1 MSDRKRLFNIWLL
14 KKQAEEAGIDFAPL
28 EKGVHNLLSR
38 FLTDEYKYDALL
50 KDLRTAVDSEKIK
63 WNSTIFDEFSTY
75 LLREALQ
82 NNANIYNRI
91 FDELN
96 KEVDFEITN
105 LRKLTIDNLKALKE
119 KFNDKISWLN
129 KTDVESIEKYILIP
143 KIEKPALDII
153 YKELSKAVQKGA
165 DVKIDSFM
173 DITWLS
179 PDSQDKI
186 KNEFMPNLLKSI
198 LEKERFEEF
207 VSEID
212 KVQNVQTSTFD
223 NLLYVIE
230 KYRHAFTKQNNVN
243 YQNISQTAIKNW
255 LLNKIKNLNYVDVRS
270 MCELVS
276 HAESESVSAQVRHTI
291 LGLISQINN
300 KFFNTEKS
308 KYGNLPALAKL
319 TEQQQN
325 AVYNEEKNALIVA
338 GAGCGK
344 STTILGKVAYLL
356 ASGKASAD
364 EVLLL
369 SFTNDTA
376 DDLNQKL
383 KTHNMPEIAQ
393 TFHKLGKGILEKING
408 SRVGVLDDQKTKALI
423 MDFLNTNDTGVQDDL
438 YRWFAYYKD
447 SFLSFEEFGNQGDYA
462 AYLDSLSFESIKSM
476 LIKRKRGMNKAEKFK
491 SEPEVL
497 IANWLFENG
506 IEYIYEHPYQDKA
519 GNTVCNP
526 DFYLPEYDI
535 WIEHWGVMENN
546 SVPWLKDRN
555 KAYKYIADKEIKQA
569 NYKKDGAKVID
580 LHLYEFYQHALA
592 TNLKQKLI
600 AFGVELRPLTQ
611 EQKRD
616 VVKQL
621 IHQRGMS
628 SLASL
633 MGRFLSLFKSNGYAT
648 ERDLNEL
655 QGRTLQQSSEFD
667 RKRIDVF
674 FNLFKV
680 FYKQYNE
687 YLSKYNLI
695 DFSDMIRSATG
706 AVMSGEHLS
715 NYKYILIDEFQDV
728 AKDRCDLIRAIQK
741 QTDAY
746 CFCVGDDWQSIYRFN
761 GGDLR
766 FFVNFEE
773 YFPDHK
779 EYFIEDTFR
788 SGQNLVDLAG
798 DFVQK
803 NPYQKRKKLNS
814 HSDYQT
820 QIKAFICP
828 IEGCHSTGLTDIVN
842 DIVEQIK
849 ADPKIFKKNP
859 KIMLLIRN
867 KSDLEIFRKESMRLD
882 WELQGDDGKDAF
894 LRHREHPE
902 LHFEVSTVHKAKG
915 LQADIVIILNMGS
928 GPLGFPNQI
937 MDDKLLSE
945 LLVKLD
951 RYPYAEERRL
961 FYVALTR
968 AQKICYLVVPA
979 KNPSL
984 FWNEISTSEY
994 IKEFGA
1000 GRKIR
1005 KCPKCSGYLI
1015 YHKSQYGKDF
1025 YGCSNYKPGNYTSC
1039 DYKELAEQSEK
1050 TVQEI
1055 EQNKEQVCR
1064 KSCDNYVSWDEFL
1077 KELY

>member
-1 MSDRKRLFNIWLL
+1 MAGYWSDTDKSFEFESVPSISFGNL
-14 KKQAEEAGIDFAPL
+14 L
-28 EKGVHNLLSR
+28 EKSKEIILQSIQDLEYIPAKQIKQFHNEW
-38 FLTDEYKYDALL
+38 D
-50 KDLRTAVDSEKIK
+50 
-63 WNSTIFDEFSTY
+63 
-75 LLREALQ
+75 
-82 NNANIYNRI
+82 
-91 FDELN
+91 
-96 KEVDFEITN
+96 
-105 LRKLTIDNLKALKE
+105 
-119 KFNDKISWLN
+119 
-129 KTDVESIEKYILIP
+129 
-143 KIEKPALDII
+143 
-153 YKELSKAVQKGA
+153 
-165 DVKIDSFM
+165 
-173 DITWLS
+173 
-179 PDSQDKI
+179 
-186 KNEFMPNLLKSI
+186 NLLKYVRDNTAATSSWYTVYKSKIEEAKRHSFI
-198 LEKERFEEF
+198 LVEKRNEMF
-207 VSEID
+207 V
-212 KVQNVQTSTFD
+212 D
-223 NLLYVIE
+223 N
-230 KYRHAFTKQNNVN
+230 Q
-243 YQNISQTAIKNW
+243 
-255 LLNKIKNLNYVDVRS
+255 
-270 MCELVS
+270 
-276 HAESESVSAQVRHTI
+276 
-291 LGLISQINN
+291 
-300 KFFNTEKS
+300 KS
-308 KYGNLPALAKL
+308 KYGHLSALAKL

-325 AVYNEEKNALIVA
+325 AVYNEEKNALVVA

-364 EVLLL
+364 EILLL

-621 IHQRGMS
+621 IQQRGMS

-667 RKRIDVF
+667 SKRIDVF

-706 AVMSGEHLS
+706 AVISGEHLS

-828 IEGCHSTGLTDIVN
+828 TDGCHSTGLTDIVN

-849 ADPKIFKKNP
+849 SDPKNFKKNP

-867 KSDLEIFRKESMRLD
+867 KSDLEIFRKESMELE

-1039 DYKELAEQSEK
+1039 DYKELVEQPEK

-1064 KSCDNYVSWDEFL
+1064 KSCDNDVSWDEFL
-1077 KELY
+1077 KDLY

>member
-186 KNEFMPNLLKSI
+186 KNEFMPNLLKSM

-270 MCELVS
+270 MRELVS
-276 HAESESVSAQVRHTI
+276 HAETESVSAQVRHTI

-308 KYGNLPALAKL
+308 KYDNLPALAKL

-325 AVYNEEKNALIVA
+325 AVYNEEKNALVVA

-356 ASGKASAD
+356 ASSKASAD
-364 EVLLL
+364 EILLL

-555 KAYKYIADKEIKQA
+555 KAYKYIADKEKKQA
-569 NYKKDGAKVID
+569 NYKKDGTKVID

-621 IHQRGMS
+621 IQQRGMS

-667 RKRIDVF
+667 SKRIDVF

-706 AVMSGEHLS
+706 AVISDEHLS

-828 IEGCHSTGLTDIVN
+828 TEGCHSTGLTDIVN

-849 ADPKIFKKNP
+849 ADLKTFKKNP

-867 KSDLEIFRKESMRLD
+867 KSDLEIFRKESMELE

-979 KNPSL
+979 KHPSL

-1039 DYKELAEQSEK
+1039 DYKELVEQPEK

-1055 EQNKEQVCR
+1055 EHNKEQVCS
-1064 KSCDNYVSWDEFL
+1064 KSCDNDVSWDEFL

>member
-1 MSDRKRLFNIWLL
+1 MAGYWSDTDKSFEFESVPSISFGNL
-14 KKQAEEAGIDFAPL
+14 L
-28 EKGVHNLLSR
+28 EKSKEIILQSIQDLEYIPAKQIKQFHNEW
-38 FLTDEYKYDALL
+38 D
-50 KDLRTAVDSEKIK
+50 
-63 WNSTIFDEFSTY
+63 
-75 LLREALQ
+75 
-82 NNANIYNRI
+82 
-91 FDELN
+91 
-96 KEVDFEITN
+96 
-105 LRKLTIDNLKALKE
+105 
-119 KFNDKISWLN
+119 
-129 KTDVESIEKYILIP
+129 
-143 KIEKPALDII
+143 
-153 YKELSKAVQKGA
+153 
-165 DVKIDSFM
+165 
-173 DITWLS
+173 
-179 PDSQDKI
+179 
-186 KNEFMPNLLKSI
+186 NLLKYVRDNTAATSSWYTSYKSKIEEAKRHSFI
-198 LEKERFEEF
+198 LVEKRNEMF
-207 VSEID
+207 VD
-212 KVQNVQTSTFD
+212 
-223 NLLYVIE
+223 
-230 KYRHAFTKQNNVN
+230 
-243 YQNISQTAIKNW
+243 SQ
-255 LLNKIKNLNYVDVRS
+255 
-270 MCELVS
+270 
-276 HAESESVSAQVRHTI
+276 
-291 LGLISQINN
+291 
-300 KFFNTEKS
+300 KS
-308 KYGNLPALAKL
+308 KYGHLSALAKL

-364 EVLLL
+364 EILLL

-376 DDLNQKL
+376 NDLNQKL

-408 SRVGVLDDQKTKALI
+408 SRVGVLDDQKTKVLI

-462 AYLDSLSFESIKSM
+462 AYLDSLSFESIKSI

-555 KAYKYIADKEIKQA
+555 KAYKYIADKEKKQA

-621 IHQRGMS
+621 IQQRGMS

-667 RKRIDVF
+667 SKRIDVF

-828 IEGCHSTGLTDIVN
+828 TEGCHSTGLTDIVN

-849 ADPKIFKKNP
+849 ADPKTFKKNP

-1064 KSCDNYVSWDEFL
+1064 KSCDNDVSWDEFL

>member
-356 ASGKASAD
+356 ASGKASSD
-364 EVLLL
+364 EILLL

-555 KAYKYIADKEIKQA
+555 KAYKYIADKEKKQA

-621 IHQRGMS
+621 IQQRGMS

-633 MGRFLSLFKSNGYAT
+633 MGRFLSLFKSNGYTT
-648 ERDLNEL
+648 ERDLKEL

-680 FYKQYNE
+680 FYKKYNE

-695 DFSDMIRSATG
+695 DFSDMIRSATS
-706 AVMSGEHLS
+706 AVISGEHLS
-715 NYKYILIDEFQDV
+715 NYKYILIDEFQDI

-828 IEGCHSTGLTDIVN
+828 TEGCHSTGLTDIVN

-849 ADPKIFKKNP
+849 ADPKTFKKKP

-1064 KSCDNYVSWDEFL
+1064 KSCDNDVSWDEFL

>member
-1 MSDRKRLFNIWLL
+1 MAGYWSDTDKSFEFESVPSISFGNL
-14 KKQAEEAGIDFAPL
+14 L
-28 EKGVHNLLSR
+28 EKSKEIILQSIQHLEYIPAKQIKQFHNEW
-38 FLTDEYKYDALL
+38 D
-50 KDLRTAVDSEKIK
+50 
-63 WNSTIFDEFSTY
+63 
-75 LLREALQ
+75 
-82 NNANIYNRI
+82 
-91 FDELN
+91 
-96 KEVDFEITN
+96 
-105 LRKLTIDNLKALKE
+105 
-119 KFNDKISWLN
+119 
-129 KTDVESIEKYILIP
+129 
-143 KIEKPALDII
+143 
-153 YKELSKAVQKGA
+153 
-165 DVKIDSFM
+165 
-173 DITWLS
+173 
-179 PDSQDKI
+179 
-186 KNEFMPNLLKSI
+186 NLLKYVRDNTAATSSWYTSYKSKIEEAKRHSFI
-198 LEKERFEEF
+198 LVEKRNEMF
-207 VSEID
+207 VD
-212 KVQNVQTSTFD
+212 
-223 NLLYVIE
+223 
-230 KYRHAFTKQNNVN
+230 
-243 YQNISQTAIKNW
+243 SQ
-255 LLNKIKNLNYVDVRS
+255 
-270 MCELVS
+270 
-276 HAESESVSAQVRHTI
+276 
-291 LGLISQINN
+291 
-300 KFFNTEKS
+300 KS
-308 KYGNLPALAKL
+308 KYGHLSALAKL

-364 EVLLL
+364 EILLL

-555 KAYKYIADKEIKQA
+555 KAYKYITDKEIKQA

-828 IEGCHSTGLTDIVN
+828 TEGCHSTGLTDIVN

-849 ADPKIFKKNP
+849 ADPKTFKKNP

-1064 KSCDNYVSWDEFL
+1064 KSCDNDVSWDEFL